1 MADQKRGRGVVSSEE
16 QRGRG
21 RKRKREREKERE
33 RERERERAS
42 SRIHIFCENLQSNIK
57 SCVIVVENLAKSQI
71 VSA

>member
-33 RERERERAS
+33 REREKGKEHRVGS
-42 SRIHIFCENLQSNIK
+42 TFFVKICK
-57 SCVIVVENLAKSQI
+57 VISKVV
-71 VSA
+71 